1 MRAGELVS
9 AGYRSPSVT
18 VSPSLSSQYWQMDG
32 SWVFYEQ
39 LGVWCNFN
47 IPCLDSS
54 PHPLIF
60 GKMGKLSQISPKVG
74 QCPYLPIC
82 HNQTAHC
89 MKTGKYSFKR
99 GIIALHFGVKYASLP
114 VPIFEESWWIHCR
127 TGSPTVTRFI
137 IIRQMAPLCC
147 FPSVYFLS
155 TEQY

>member
-1 MRAGELVS
+1 MVQFQ
-9 AGYRSPSVT
+9 YSV
-18 VSPSLSSQYWQMDG
+18 
-32 SWVFYEQ
+32 
-39 LGVWCNFN
+39 LGF
-47 IPCLDSS
+47 IASS
-54 PHPLIF
+54 PYFREDGEI
-60 GKMGKLSQISPKVG
+60 KLSQISPKVG

-114 VPIFEESWWIHCR
+114 VPIFEELWQIHCT
-127 TGSPTVTRFI
+127 TGSPMVSRFI